1 VNILDVAR
9 MSVEGLSE
17 RRFRFALNLL
27 GILIGC
33 AAITGLIALT
43 QGMSVEIN
51 SQLGSLGTQ
60 TITVLP
66 NAQMG
71 MGGGSSMG
79 GGSTRNTVVLDWRTV
94 NVIEKISGV
103 REVSPVSSGGAINYQ
118 VRGSTYYA
126 SVTGVTESYFK
137 VNEALEVSRGRT
149 LIRSDSASAVI
160 GSSIANPLG
169 SEQSVLKIGDRIK
182 VTANVRRV
190 QKEMTLRI
198 IGVIKESGTVFQ
210 SSDSMILIPI
220 RTYEQFFET
229 GSVYSSIQVMVAS
242 PDAVEDVAE
251 AIKENIRGVTA
262 LTAAAAMEMVGSIIG
277 TINAVLGGIAG
288 ISLLVAGVG
297 IINTMTV
304 SVLERTKEIGTMKA
318 IGAKSGDV
326 LMLFLSE
333 AVMTGIIGGALGA
346 VAGFGL
352 SHLVAGYVGI
362 SSAPS
367 VDLGALIVGFAVVT
381 CVVSGLY
388 PAWRASKLNPVE
400 ALRHE

>member
-1 VNILDVAR
+1 MNILDVAR

-318 IGAKSGDV
+318 IGATNRDV
-326 LMLFLSE
+326 LLLFISE
-333 AVMTGIIGGALGA
+333 SIVTGIVGGGLGA
-346 VAGFGL
+346 GLGFVLSIVIGRIINLAPDPSMSLGL
-352 SHLVAGYVGI
+352 MVT
-362 SSAPS
+362 
-367 VDLGALIVGFAVVT
+367 GFAVAT
-381 CVVSGLY
+381 CVVSGIY
-388 PAWRASKLNPVE
+388 PAWRASNLNPVE
-400 ALRHE
+400 ALRDE

>member
-1 VNILDVAR
+1 
-9 MSVEGLSE
+9 
-17 RRFRFALNLL
+17 
-27 GILIGC
+27 
-33 AAITGLIALT
+33 
-43 QGMSVEIN
+43 
-51 SQLGSLGTQ
+51 
-60 TITVLP
+60 
-66 NAQMG
+66 
-71 MGGGSSMG
+71 MG

-182 VTANVRRV
+182 VTANVRGV

-362 SSAPS
+362 NSAPS

>member
-1 VNILDVAR
+1 
-9 MSVEGLSE
+9 M
-17 RRFRFALNLL
+17 
-27 GILIGC
+27 
-33 AAITGLIALT
+33 
-43 QGMSVEIN
+43 
-51 SQLGSLGTQ
+51 
-60 TITVLP
+60 
-66 NAQMG
+66 
-71 MGGGSSMG
+71 
-79 GGSTRNTVVLDWRTV
+79 
-94 NVIEKISGV
+94 
-103 REVSPVSSGGAINYQ
+103 
-118 VRGSTYYA
+118 
-126 SVTGVTESYFK
+126 
-137 VNEALEVSRGRT
+137 
-149 LIRSDSASAVI
+149 I

-182 VTANVRRV
+182 VTANVRGV

-198 IGVIKESGTVFQ
+198 IGVLKESGTVFQ

-251 AIKENIRGVTA
+251 AIKENIRGVGA

-277 TINAVLGGIAG
+277 TINAVLGGVAG

-304 SVLERTKEIGTMKA
+304 SVLERTKEIGTLKA
-318 IGAKSGDV
+318 IGAKSGDI

-352 SHLVAGYVGI
+352 SHFVAGYVGI

-388 PAWRASKLNPVE
+388 PAWRASRLNPVE